1 MRLRMGLV
9 DPSTARVRDVV
20 IDTGEDGGPA
30 REHPVTFEELRPRL
44 AQLLSRTPSTFF
56 VDGHALTD
64 EAVLGEGRLIR
75 GALLRADDEARDTTP
90 AEVGPLGTG
99 ALVQVHVV
107 GGPGA
112 GRVIHLARGEHVV
125 GRATSS
131 GVRLDDHG
139 VSRAHA
145 SITIDDAG
153 IRLRELEATNP
164 TYVDGARVA
173 PDGAV
178 LSVGDRIR
186 VASTTLVL
194 RRTDTT
200 PAASEC
206 SQGSIRVNRRPRFTP
221 HTEPVTVRFPE
232 PPTRPQAAR
241 APVLAAVA
249 PLAISVALA
258 AALRSP
264 VMLLFALMSPVMLF
278 TQWWGD
284 RRHGRVSH
292 RSQLA
297 DHARLTAEA
306 ERRLDDALAAER
318 AARHAEQPDLA
329 VVASVATHRDAR
341 LWERRT
347 GDADHLVVRVGTA
360 RQSART
366 RVEARDESRADPTVP
381 DVPVVVDLG
390 AGVVGVA
397 GPRARARAAVSSLV
411 AQASVWHSPRSA
423 RVVIISAAPEAARDW
438 AWTTW
443 LPHAAGSPDGPVALV
458 ASLDDE
464 GAVATRVAELLTV
477 IDSRTHPANGVAV
490 QAPPAPS
497 FLVVLDGA
505 AELRGR
511 AGIAAILDAP
521 PCTGVHVV
529 ALDET
534 AERLPAE
541 CGSQLVLDDGPA
553 PRAELHLGDAAIRD
567 IVPDLPLPAWAASL
581 ARSLAPLEDV
591 TPDTG
596 SSAVPE
602 AITLGEAHA
611 LAGQQ
616 PTEAS
621 GLVQLWS
628 TSDGRARAV
637 LGVAHDGPFV
647 VDLAQDGPHCLVGG
661 TTGSGK
667 SELLQTLAAGLAV
680 NTPPHELAFVLVDYK
695 GGSAFKECAQLPHC
709 LGVVTD
715 LDEHLTRRALESLG
729 AEVKRREALLAQA
742 GAKDL
747 DDYRRVRSQRGELQP
762 LARLVIVVDEFKMLA
777 DELPD
782 FVDGLVRIAAVG
794 RSLGVHLVLATQRP
808 AGIITG
814 DMRANVSLRIA
825 LRVRDR
831 SDSDDVIES
840 PVAAEVSDR
849 TPGRAW
855 VRTGGGRLS
864 EVQAAFA
871 GAPTSIG
878 RPAHPQP
885 VSVRELTW
893 ADLARPLVVDRP
905 VGAAS
910 GSTELQAVVAAA
922 RHAAAALGVVGP
934 PSPWLPPLPS
944 SLSRSSLTAHCAAG
958 SRTGAIALGLEDAPG
973 LQSQPPYTWHPVS
986 DGNLAIAGGART
998 GRTTTA
1004 RALALGLAEQWPPTQ
1019 LHLHV
1024 IEGTPGSLRD
1034 LAALPHVGSV
1044 TSSAD
1049 PALAARVI
1057 ARLTDAMT
1065 RGHQLTDDPSST
1077 GSPMAS
1083 DGSRCHTVLLVD
1095 GWESVE
1101 DALDA
1106 VDHGAPAEALLRLA
1120 RDGMAAG
1127 LRLVLT
1133 GGRGLISGRVSSVVQ
1148 HRLVLPMTDPI
1159 DLTLAGLPPE
1169 VARGHH
1175 GVGRAIDVATGHHVQ
1190 LAHVGADPESAA
1202 QIRTTAAVAERLRDH
1217 TWRDST
1223 AGDPSRLPWRVA
1235 PLPQTVAWSDLPPA
1249 APDRL
1254 VLGLGGDDARPVGF
1268 EGGRAGRRA
1277 LVVGGPRSGRSTV
1290 LATMARQLAETG
1302 HPTVVVATRRT
1313 PLSSL
1318 AGTPQLHLVSA
1329 QDGARLRQLR
1339 EAHPELSVLVDDAE
1353 GLDGSPVEPVVL
1365 ELAQDLGHPSSWC
1378 VAAVDARRAASLYR
1392 GVVPELARHATG
1404 VVLSP
1409 VSPNDGDVLG
1419 VRVEVARR
1427 RLPGRGV
1434 IVLDGAA
1441 LPIQVAD
1448 PRLAPEPQAE
1458 LGRSTN
1464 GNLDT
1469 GCSPPSHSAFPRAV
1483 SRDR

>member
-20 IDTGEDGGPA
+20 IDTDENGDTPG
-30 REHPVTFEELRPRL
+30 EHPVTFKEVRPRL
-44 AQLLSRTPSTFF
+44 AELLHRRPGTFF
-56 VDGHALTD
+56 IDGHPVTD

-75 GALLRADDEARDTTP
+75 GALLRADDEARDAAP
-90 AEVGPLGTG
+90 GEVLPPG
-99 ALVQVHVV
+99 LVQVHVV

-164 TYVDGARVA
+164 TYVDEARVP
-173 PDGAV
+173 PDGAA

-194 RRTDTT
+194 RRPDTT

-206 SQGSIRVNRRPRFTP
+206 SRGSVRVNRRPRFTP
-221 HTEPVTVRFPE
+221 HTEPVTIRFPE
-232 PPTRPQAAR
+232 RPTRPPATR
-241 APVLAAVA
+241 APVLAALA

-264 VMLLFALMSPVMLF
+264 VMLLFALMSPVMLL

-306 ERRLDDALAAER
+306 ESLLDDALAAER
-318 AARHAEQPDLA
+318 EARHDEQPDLA
-329 VVASVATHRDAR
+329 LVASVATHRDAR

-347 GDADHLVVRVGTA
+347 GDTDHLVLRVGTA
-360 RQSART
+360 RQAART
-366 RVEARDESRADPTVP
+366 RVEAPDESRADPTVP
-381 DVPVVVDLG
+381 DVPVVLDLG
-390 AGVVGVA
+390 VGVIGVA
-397 GPRARARAAVSSLV
+397 GPRARTRAAVSSLV
-411 AQASVWHSPRSA
+411 AQASVWHSPRST
-423 RVVIISAAPEAARDW
+423 RVVIISAAPDAERDW
-438 AWTTW
+438 AWATW
-443 LPHAAGSPDGPVALV
+443 LPHAAGPPSGPVALV
-458 ASLDDE
+458 ASVDDE
-464 GAVATRVAELLTV
+464 AAVVARVAELLTV
-477 IDSRTHPANGVAV
+477 IDSRTRPANGVGV
-490 QAPPAPS
+490 QARAVPR

-511 AGIAAILDAP
+511 AGIAAILEAAP
-521 PCTGVHVV
+521 SAGVHVV

-541 CGSQLVLDDGPA
+541 CRAQLVLDEGPA
-553 PRAELHLGDAAIRD
+553 PRAELHLDDATIRD
-567 IVPDLPLPAWAASL
+567 IVPDLPHPAWVGSL

-591 TPDTG
+591 TPETG
-596 SSAVPE
+596 SSALPD
-602 AITLGEAHA
+602 AITLAAAHA
-611 LAGQQ
+611 LTGHE
-616 PTEAS
+616 PTQAPV
-621 GLVQLWS
+621 LVQLWS
-628 TSDGRARAV
+628 TSDGRPRAV
-637 LGVAHDGPFV
+637 LGVAQDGPFV

-667 SELLQTLAAGLAV
+667 SELLQTLVVGLAV
-680 NTPPHELAFVLVDYK
+680 STPPDELAFVLVDYK

-729 AEVKRREALLAQA
+729 AEVKRREALLAEA

-747 DDYRRVRSQRGELQP
+747 DDYRRVRSQRGELEP

-840 PVAAEVSDR
+840 PVAAAVSDQ

-864 EVQAAFA
+864 EVQTAFA
-871 GAPTSIG
+871 GASTSPCRPT
-878 RPAHPQP
+878 QP
-885 VSVRELTW
+885 HLVSVRELTW
-893 ADLARPLVVDRP
+893 ADLARPLTVDRP
-905 VGAAS
+905 AGADT
-910 GSTELQAVVAAA
+910 GSSELQAVVAAA
-922 RHAAAALGVVGP
+922 KQAAAALGVVGP
-934 PSPWLPPLPS
+934 PSPWLPPLPA
-944 SLSRSSLTAHCAAG
+944 SLSRSTLTGDRPAG
-958 SRTGAIALGLEDAPG
+958 AVALGLEDAPA
-973 LQSQPPYTWHPVS
+973 LQAQMPYTWHPVS

-1004 RALALGLAEQWPPTQ
+1004 RALAVGLAEHWPPTQ

-1034 LAALPHVGSV
+1034 LASLPHVGSV
-1044 TSSAD
+1044 TSTAD

-1057 ARLTDAMT
+1057 ARLTDATT
-1065 RGHQLTDDPSST
+1065 RGHQLPDDPAGT
-1077 GSPMAS
+1077 GSPTTS
-1083 DGSRCHTVLLVD
+1083 DDRRCHTVLLVD

-1101 DALDA
+1101 DAFEA

-1127 LRLVLT
+1127 LRLVVT
-1133 GGRGLISGRVSSVVQ
+1133 GGRGLISGRVSSLVQ

-1159 DLTLAGLPPE
+1159 DLTLAGLSPE
-1169 VARGHH
+1169 LAQGHH
-1175 GVGRAIDVATGHHVQ
+1175 GVGRAIDVATGHQVQ
-1190 LAHVGADPESAA
+1190 LAHVGADPESGA
-1202 QIRTTAAVAERLRDH
+1202 QVRTTVAVAERLRAGL
-1217 TWRDST
+1217 WRDSAVGA
-1223 AGDPSRLPWRVA
+1223 AGAAGGLPWRVA
-1235 PLPQTVAWSDLPPA
+1235 PLPHAVAWNDLPPA
-1249 APDRL
+1249 GPDWL
-1254 VLGLGGDDARPVGF
+1254 VLGLGGDDARPLGF
-1268 EGGRAGRRA
+1268 EAGWVGRRA

-1290 LATMARQLAETG
+1290 LATMARQLADAG
-1302 HPTVVVATRRT
+1302 RPTVVVATRRT
-1313 PLSSL
+1313 PLSWL
-1318 AGTPQLHLVSA
+1318 AGTPQFHLVSA
-1329 QDGARLRQLR
+1329 QDGGRLRQLR
-1339 EAHPELSVLVDDAE
+1339 EAHPDLSVLVDDAE
-1353 GLDGSPVEPVVL
+1353 GLDGSPAEPVVL
-1365 ELAQDLGHPSSWC
+1365 EVAHDLGHPSSWC

-1419 VRVEVARR
+1419 IRVEIARH

-1434 IVLDGAA
+1434 IVLDGAT

-1448 PRLAPEPQAE
+1448 PRLPPDPRSD
-1458 LGRSTN
+1458 LGRSTKDRA
-1464 GNLDT
+1464 DT
-1469 GCSPPSHSAFPRAV
+1469 GCSPPGDSVPPGPV
-1483 SRDR
+1483 PRDR